1 LRIRNDF
8 QAVVVCGRNE
18 QLKSQIE
25 GLVAF
30 HRDRYRVLGYTN
42 DMADLMRAATLFIGK
57 PGGLSSSECMAA
69 GLPMVLIH
77 PIPGQEVRNSDF
89 LLEEGAAVRCNY
101 QTTVGYKIDQLL
113 AEPDRI
119 TRMAE
124 SARRIGRPEAGPHIT
139 SAVLADES
147 PPLWISHAAQKSV
160 LASSERGISAAN
172 LYAGRRVRTLI
183 DAPTGQSAGVITTAQ
198 LDSLLPKKA
207 GSGSSGPELSLSA
220 DQISNLRRRTE
231 PGLTFTLRRI
241 LGKASDLKLALS
253 P

>member
-1 LRIRNDF
+1 
-8 QAVVVCGRNE
+8 
-18 QLKSQIE
+18 
-25 GLVAF
+25 
-30 HRDRYRVLGYTN
+30 
-42 DMADLMRAATLFIGK
+42 MPDLMRTAALFIGK

-101 QTTVGYKIDQLL
+101 ATTVGYKIDQLL
-113 AEPDRI
+113 AEPNRI

-124 SARRIGRPEAGPHIT
+124 NARRIGKPDAGSRIT

-160 LASSERGISAAN
+160 LASSEQGIAAGN

-183 DAPTGQSAGVITTAQ
+183 DAPTGLSAGVITTAQ
-198 LDSLLPKKA
+198 LDSLLPATA
-207 GSGSSGPELSLSA
+207 GSAPAGINSLSLSA
-220 DQISNLRRRTE
+220 DQISDLRRRTE
-231 PGLTFTLRRI
+231 PGLQLTLRRM